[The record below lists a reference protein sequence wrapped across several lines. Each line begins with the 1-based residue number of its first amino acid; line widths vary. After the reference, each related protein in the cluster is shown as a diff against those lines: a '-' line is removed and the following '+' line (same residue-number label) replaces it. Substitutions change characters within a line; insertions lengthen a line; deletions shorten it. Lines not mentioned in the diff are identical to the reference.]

1 MSYRYIIFFSIILAS
16 FIILD
21 IYIWKG
27 YHKTV
32 KNKYFRIFKWLI
44 PLSSLVFLSGFA
56 LNLYRASIGI
66 VNANVIIN
74 VFFGISLGFFIAK
87 LFAATFLFSEDIVR
101 ILGLIKNKLFSRK
114 DNAKNFASRRNFVRN
129 ISLGV
134 AAIPV
139 LGTIYA
145 VTKGKYN
152 FHVKRLDLSMK
163 RLPKSFDGLKVVQ
176 FSDFH
181 AGSFDDVNAVQEGLS
196 LINEANPDLIMFT
209 GDLVNNRAAEMIP
222 YIDSLKNLSAKHGKF
237 AILGNHDYGDYVKF
251 ESDEARQKNL
261 DELEDIFKES
271 GFKLLKN
278 ENIQIDNGTDTID
291 IIGVENWGQGPFPKY
306 GDIDLA
312 SNAIPDE
319 RFNIVLSHDPDHWEN
334 ILRQHPKPFDLTLS
348 GHTHGSQVGVD
359 IPGWRWSPVKYR
371 YKRWLGHY
379 TVENQHLFV
388 SKGFGFLGFPG
399 RIGMSPE
406 VISFKLHSEKV

>member
-1 MSYRYIIFFSIILAS
+1 MSYRYIIWFSMILAS
-16 FIILD
+16 LVVLD
-21 IYIWKG
+21 IYIWRG
-27 YHKTV
+27 YRKTV
-32 KNKYFRIFKWLI
+32 NKKYFKYLKWLI
-44 PLSSLVFLSGFA
+44 PLSSLLFLGGFA
-56 LNLYRASIGI
+56 INLYRGSIGI
-66 VNANVIIN
+66 YNANLIVN
-74 VFFGISLGFFIAK
+74 VLFGVSLGFFIAK
-87 LFAATFLFSEDIVR
+87 LFSAVFLFTEDLYR
-101 ILGLIKNKLFSRK
+101 ISVFVKNNVFTRSKKEENFS
-114 DNAKNFASRRNFVRN
+114 SRRNFVRN
-129 ISLGV
+129 ISLGI

-163 RLPKSFDGLKVVQ
+163 RLPKSFNGLKVVQ

-181 AGSFDDVNAVQEGLS
+181 AGSFDDIEAVQRGLS
-196 LINEANPDLIMFT
+196 LINEANPDIIVFT
-209 GDLVNNRAAEMIP
+209 GDLVNNRASEMLP
-222 YIDSLKNLSAKHGKF
+222 YIEALKNLSAKYGKY
-237 AILGNHDYGDYVKF
+237 AILGNHDYGDYIKF

-261 DELEDIFKES
+261 DELDSVFEET
-271 GFKLLKN
+271 GFRLLKN
-278 ENIQIDNGTDTID
+278 ENIQINNGTDVID
-291 IIGVENWGQGPFPKY
+291 IIGVENWGEGPFPKY

-312 SNAIPDE
+312 THTTPNE
-319 RFNIVLSHDPDHWEN
+319 RFNILLSHDPDHWEN
-334 ILRQHPKPFDLTLS
+334 LLRKHPKHFDLTLS

-379 TVENQHLFV
+379 TENNQHLFV

-406 VISFKLHSEKV
+406 IVSFRLYNDQV

>member
-1 MSYRYIIFFSIILAS
+1 MSYRYIIFFSIILVS

-21 IYIWKG
+21 VYIWKG

-32 KNKYFRIFKWLI
+32 KKKYFRIFKWFI
-44 PLSSLVFLSGFA
+44 PLSSMVFLSGFA
-56 LNLYRASIGI
+56 LNFYRASIGI
-66 VNANVIIN
+66 VNASAVINI
-74 VFFGISLGFFIAK
+74 FFGISLGFFIAK
-87 LFAATFLFSEDIVR
+87 ILAALFLFSEDIFR
-101 ILGLIKNKLFSRK
+101 ILALIKNKIAPK
-114 DNAKNFASRRNFVRN
+114 NDNSKLFASRRTFVRN

-163 RLPKSFDGLKVVQ
+163 RLPLSFDGLKVVQ

-181 AGSFDDVNAVQEGLS
+181 AGSFDDVDAVQEGLS

-222 YIDSLKNLSAKHGKF
+222 YVEALKNLSAKYGKF

-251 ESDEARQKNL
+251 ESEEARQNNL
-261 DELEDIFKES
+261 DELENIFKES
-271 GFKLLKN
+271 GFTLLKN
-278 ENIQIDNGTDTID
+278 ENIQIDNGTDAID

-312 SNAIPDE
+312 SNSIPAS

-334 ILRQHPKPFDLTLS
+334 ILREHPKQFDLTLS

-359 IPGWRWSPVKYR
+359 IPGWKWSPVKYR

-379 TVENQHLFV
+379 TENDQHLFV

-406 VISFKLHSEKV
+406 VISFKLHSEEV

>member
-1 MSYRYIIFFSIILAS
+1 MSYRYIIFFSIILAAL
-16 FIILD
+16 FVLD

-27 YHKTV
+27 YKKTV
-32 KNKYFRIFKWLI
+32 KSKYFKVFKWLI
-44 PLSSLVFLSGFA
+44 PLSSLLFLGGFA
-56 LNLYRASIGI
+56 INLYRGSIGI
-66 VNANVIIN
+66 FNANVIVN
-74 VFFGISLGFFIAK
+74 VLFGTSLGFFIAK
-87 LFAATFLFSEDIVR
+87 LFSAVFLFTEDLYRISIFVR
-101 ILGLIKNKLFSRK
+101 NKVFTRSKKNEVFS
-114 DNAKNFASRRNFVRN
+114 SRRNFVRK
-129 ISLGV
+129 ISLGI

-152 FHVKRLDLSMK
+152 FHVKRLDLSIK
-163 RLPKSFDGLKVVQ
+163 RLPQSFNGFKVVQ

-181 AGSFDDVNAVQEGLS
+181 AGSFDDTEAVQEGLS
-196 LINEANPDLIMFT
+196 LINEANPDIIVFT
-209 GDLVNNRAAEMIP
+209 GDLVNNRASEMLP
-222 YIDSLKNLSAKHGKF
+222 YIDALKNLSAKYGKF
-237 AILGNHDYGDYVKF
+237 AILGNHDYGDYIKF

-261 DELEDIFKES
+261 DELDAIFEAT
-271 GFKLLKN
+271 GFRLLKN
-278 ENIQIDNGTDTID
+278 ENIQIDNGNDIID
-291 IIGVENWGQGPFPKY
+291 LIGVENWGEGPFPKY

-312 SNAIPDE
+312 TKNTPNE
-319 RFNIVLSHDPDHWEN
+319 RFNILLSHDPDHWEN
-334 ILRQHPKPFDLTLS
+334 LLRKHPKHFDLTLS

-379 TVENQHLFV
+379 TEDNQHLFV

-406 VISFKLHSEKV
+406 IVSFRLYNDQA

>member
-1 MSYRYIIFFSIILAS
+1 MSYRYIIFFSIILVS
-16 FIILD
+16 FLILD

-27 YHKTV
+27 YRKTI
-32 KNKYFRIFKWLI
+32 KEKYYKYFKWLI
-44 PLSSLVFLSGFA
+44 PLSSVVFLSGFA
-56 LNLYRASIGI
+56 INLYRGSNGI
-66 VNANVIIN
+66 YNANAIIN
-74 VFFGISLGFFIAK
+74 VLFGISLGFFIAK
-87 LFAATFLFSEDIVR
+87 LFSAIFLFSEDIIR
-101 ILGLIKNKLFSRK
+101 ILALVKNKLFFRK
-114 DNAKNFASRRNFVRN
+114 DKSKQFASRRNFVRS
-129 ISLGV
+129 ISLGI

-181 AGSFDDVNAVQEGLS
+181 AGSFDDIEAVQQGLS
-196 LINEANPDLIMFT
+196 LINDANPDLIMFT

-222 YIDSLKNLSAKHGKF
+222 YVDSLKNLSAKYGKY
-237 AILGNHDYGDYVKF
+237 AILGNHDYGDYIKF
-251 ESDEARQKNL
+251 ESNEARQKNL
-261 DELEDIFKES
+261 DELDAIFEEA
-271 GFKLLKN
+271 GFILLKN
-278 ENIQIDNGTDTID
+278 ENIQIDNGIDKID
-291 IIGVENWGQGPFPKY
+291 IIGVENWGQGPFPQY

-312 SNAIPDE
+312 SQSTPDG
-319 RFNIVLSHDPDHWEN
+319 RFNILMSHDPDHWEN
-334 ILRQHPKPFDLTLS
+334 IVRQHPKHFDLTLS

-359 IPGWRWSPVKYR
+359 IPGFQWSPVKYR

-379 TVENQHLFV
+379 TENDQHLFV

-406 VISFKLHSEKV
+406 VISFKLHSEA

>member
-16 FIILD
+16 FLILD

-27 YHKTV
+27 YRKTV
-32 KNKYFRIFKWLI
+32 KEKYFRIFKWFI
-44 PLSSLVFLSGFA
+44 PLTSVLFLSGFA
-56 LNLYRASIGI
+56 INLYRGSVGI
-66 VNANVIIN
+66 VNANVVIN
-74 VFFGISLGFFIAK
+74 ILFGTSLGFFIAK
-87 LFAATFLFSEDIVR
+87 LFAAVFLFSEDIVR
-101 ILGLIKNKLFSRK
+101 VLLLIKNKVFFRK
-114 DNAKNFASRRNFVRN
+114 DKTKNFASRRNFVRN
-129 ISLGV
+129 VSLGI

-152 FHVKRLDLSMK
+152 FHVKRLDVSMK

-181 AGSFDDVNAVQEGLS
+181 AGSFDEVEAVQDGLS

-209 GDLVNNRAAEMIP
+209 GDLVNNRASEMLP
-222 YIDSLKNLSAKHGKF
+222 YIDSLKNLSAKYGKF

-251 ESDEARQKNL
+251 ESNAARQANL
-261 DELEDIFKES
+261 DQLEDIFKQT
-271 GFKLLKN
+271 GFQLLKN
-278 ENIQIDNGTDTID
+278 ENIQIDNGTDVID
-291 IIGVENWGQGPFPKY
+291 IIGVENWGQGPFPQY

-312 SNAIPDE
+312 SKNTPNE
-319 RFNIVLSHDPDHWEN
+319 RFNILLSHDPDHWES
-334 ILRQHPKPFDLTLS
+334 IIRQHPKPFDLTLS

-359 IPGWRWSPVKYR
+359 IPGFQWSPVKYR
-371 YKRWLGHY
+371 YKRWLGLY
-379 TVENQHLFV
+379 EENHQHLFV

-406 VISFKLHSEKV
+406 IISFKLHSKEA

>member
-1 MSYRYIIFFSIILAS
+1 MSYRYIIFFSIILVS
-16 FIILD
+16 FLILD

-27 YHKTV
+27 YRKTI
-32 KNKYFRIFKWLI
+32 KEKYYKYFKWLI
-44 PLSSLVFLSGFA
+44 PLSSVVFLSGFA
-56 LNLYRASIGI
+56 INLYRGSNGI
-66 VNANVIIN
+66 YNANAIIN
-74 VFFGISLGFFIAK
+74 VLFGISLGFFIAK
-87 LFAATFLFSEDIVR
+87 LFAAIFLFSEDIIR
-101 ILGLIKNKLFSRK
+101 ILALVKNKLFFRK
-114 DNAKNFASRRNFVRN
+114 DKSKQFASRRNFVRS
-129 ISLGV
+129 ISLGI

-152 FHVKRLDLSMK
+152 FHVKRLDLSMR

-181 AGSFDDVNAVQEGLS
+181 AGSFDDIEAVQQGLS
-196 LINEANPDLIMFT
+196 LINDANPDLIMFT

-222 YIDSLKNLSAKHGKF
+222 YVDSLKSLSAKYGKY
-237 AILGNHDYGDYVKF
+237 AILGNHDYGDYIKF
-251 ESDEARQKNL
+251 ESNEARQKNL
-261 DELEDIFKES
+261 DELDAIFEEA
-271 GFKLLKN
+271 GFILLKN
-278 ENIQIDNGTDTID
+278 ENIQIDNGIDKID
-291 IIGVENWGQGPFPKY
+291 IIGVENWGQGPFPQY

-312 SNAIPDE
+312 SQSTPDE
-319 RFNIVLSHDPDHWEN
+319 RFNILMSHDPDHWEN
-334 ILRQHPKPFDLTLS
+334 IVRQHPKHFDLTLS

-359 IPGWRWSPVKYR
+359 IPGFQWSPVKYR

-379 TVENQHLFV
+379 TENDQHLFV

-406 VISFKLHSEKV
+406 VISFKLHSEA

>member
-1 MSYRYIIFFSIILAS
+1 MSYRYIIFFSIILGS
-16 FIILD
+16 LLILD

-27 YHKTV
+27 YRKTV
-32 KNKYFRIFKWLI
+32 KEKYFRIFKWLI
-44 PLSSLVFLSGFA
+44 PLSSLIFLSGFSI
-56 LNLYRASIGI
+56 NLYRGSIGI
-66 VNANVIIN
+66 FNANAIVN
-74 VFFGISLGFFIAK
+74 VLFGTSLGFFLAK
-87 LFAATFLFSEDIVR
+87 LFAAVFLLSEDIIRV
-101 ILGLIKNKLFSRK
+101 LALVKNKIFFSK
-114 DNAKNFASRRNFVRN
+114 DKTKNFASRRNFVRN
-129 ISLGV
+129 VSLGI

-139 LGTIYA
+139 LGTVYA

-181 AGSFDDVNAVQEGLS
+181 AGSFDDVSAVEQGLS
-196 LINEANPDLIMFT
+196 LINESNPDLIMFT
-209 GDLVNNRAAEMIP
+209 GDLVNNRAVEMLP
-222 YIDSLKNLSAKHGKF
+222 YIDSLKKLSAKYGKF
-237 AILGNHDYGDYVKF
+237 AILGNHDYGDYIKF
-251 ESDEARQKNL
+251 ESDAERQQNL
-261 DELEDIFKES
+261 DELENILKET
-271 GFKLLKN
+271 GFRLLKN

-312 SNAIPDE
+312 SETIPDE

-334 ILRQHPKPFDLTLS
+334 ILRQHPKHFDLTLS
-348 GHTHGSQVGVD
+348 GHTHGSQVGVN
-359 IPGWRWSPVKYR
+359 IPGWQWSPVKYR
-371 YKRWLGHY
+371 YKRWLGLY
-379 TVENQHLFV
+379 SDENQHLFV

-406 VISFKLHSEKV
+406 VISFKLHSEEV